1 MSIQSKDSLISFLFL
16 GFTLLGSFSVLA
28 QEMSFGDTESYI
40 LGDLKVTGLKSYNEQ
55 TVKTYTGLRVGQL
68 IEIPGEEISGIIKK
82 LWNLELFSDVAFYY
96 NDIKGDSIFLEL
108 NIKERPTLNQV
119 TFYGI
124 KKSKADE
131 LLKDADL
138 KTGKKITESLIAN
151 TKNYIQ
157 NTYKEKGYLNA
168 KATIA
173 TSADSSGVN
182 VQNMVINVNKG
193 PKVKIGE
200 IVFEGR
206 EKLKTKVLERALK
219 NTKSKKIYRFW
230 KKSRYKKEDF
240 DEDLKSLVDA
250 YAEKGYRD
258 ARVIKDSVYP
268 ISDELI
274 GIHLKLQEGNQ
285 YYFGDIDFVGNT
297 VYSDRELN
305 Q

>member
-1 MSIQSKDSLISFLFL
+1 
-16 GFTLLGSFSVLA
+16 
-28 QEMSFGDTESYI
+28 
-40 LGDLKVTGLKSYNEQ
+40 
-55 TVKTYTGLRVGQL
+55 
-68 IEIPGEEISGIIKK
+68 
-82 LWNLELFSDVAFYY
+82 
-96 NDIKGDSIFLEL
+96 
-108 NIKERPTLNQV
+108 
-119 TFYGI
+119 
-124 KKSKADE
+124 
-131 LLKDADL
+131 
-138 KTGKKITESLIAN
+138 
-151 TKNYIQ
+151 
-157 NTYKEKGYLNA
+157 
-168 KATIA
+168 
-173 TSADSSGVN
+173 
-182 VQNMVINVNKG
+182 MVINVNKG

-305 Q
+305 QLLGIPRPKANEPKAFRTWMRRWLMARTCLFLFCRILALRTSYRFNGLNVACRSEFRCLAGD